1 MGRRRQY
8 QRKTDTHTCAHRQ
21 QQQQQQN
28 NTQLCAP
35 SCAPSFV
42 QNRIPEPFYFSKCL
56 SRWNLYQQL
65 LIRRKNMAQ
74 RCFGLVAEIRS
85 SRVFSKE
92 NSRKKANKKN
102 DSPQLWV
109 GLILW
114 IWNSQC
120 FLLNNAFSL
129 CAFCYDFSQTENP
142 TEDRGEA
149 SER

>member
-8 QRKTDTHTCAHRQ
+8 QRKTDTYTRAHRQ
-21 QQQQQQN
+21 QQQK

-85 SRVFSKE
+85 SRVLSKE
-92 NSRKKANKKN
+92 NSRKKANKKTIAHN
-102 DSPQLWV
+102 YGWAWYYGSE
-109 GLILW
+109 IR
-114 IWNSQC
+114 
-120 FLLNNAFSL
+120 NAFCSTTL
-129 CAFCYDFSQTENP
+129 FLYVLSATIFRKQKTAQRAEEKRANGSF
-142 TEDRGEA
+142 
-149 SER
+149 